1 MSDRWD
7 ADVVVVGAG
16 IGGLTAAAYLQ
27 AVGKRCVVVDR
38 HYVVGGNVST
48 FTHHGYEFDVGTH
61 YVGDCR
67 PGGLMPSVYAG
78 LGLED
83 RFAWRELDPD
93 GFDRLYFPDA
103 QYAIPRGLDR
113 FRARLHEWFP
123 SEKAGIDGYCTFV
136 ADARAGLEALGR
148 GVIDEKAALV
158 FEHRDTTLTQLCD
171 RLGLSSRLRA
181 VLGGQH
187 LVYGVAPSKVSAV
200 LHTMVLNHYIDG
212 AFYPEGG
219 GQVLTDTLA
228 DSIRENG
235 GEILLRTPVERVV
248 VEGGRAVG
256 VQIRP
261 PSPDRAR
268 GVPTEIRAPV
278 VLSNADLKRTVFEL
292 VGQEHFPSDFAA
304 RVGAMRMGPPLFVA
318 YVVLDRDLAVEGH
331 SSGNAHVFGETDFE
345 TEYAALDR
353 GELVD
358 DPTLFIS
365 FSSLKDPTNPRLC
378 KPGQTNFQVMAMVPS
393 EHAFWGLDR
402 GPAAGERYRRNP
414 DYVDRKHALAE
425 RLLRQA
431 ERAVPGLCGS
441 VAYLETATPPTH
453 ERFVRSTGGTSY
465 GFQLTIDQT
474 MERRPAPA
482 SPLPGLFFTG
492 AGTTT
497 GHGIAACSLGGV
509 MAAEAISG
517 EPLLAAVRAGERV
530 TGSRRAEAG
539 TTGS

>member
-27 AVGKRCVVVDR
+27 ALGKRCIVVDR

-67 PGGLMPSVYAG
+67 PGGLMPSIYAG
-78 LGLED
+78 LGLDD
-83 RFAWRELDPD
+83 RFGWRELDPD
-93 GFDRLYFPDA
+93 GYDRLYFPDA
-103 QYAIPRGLDR
+103 SYAMPRGLDR
-113 FRARLHEWFP
+113 YRERLHDWFP
-123 SEKAGIDGYCTFV
+123 TERAGIDAFCTFLS
-136 ADARAGLEALGR
+136 DARAGLDALGR
-148 GVIDEKAALV
+148 GEFNDAVAIV
-158 FEHRDTTLTQLCD
+158 FEHRDTTLREMFEQ
-171 RLGLSSRLRA
+171 LGLSARLQA
-181 VLGGQH
+181 VLSGQH
-187 LVYGVAPSKVSAV
+187 LVYGVAPAQVSAV
-200 LHTMVLNHYIDG
+200 FHSMVMNHYIDG

-235 GEILLRTPVERVV
+235 GEILLRTPVERIL

-278 VLSNADLKRTVFEL
+278 VLSNADLKRTVLEL
-292 VGQEHFPSDFAA
+292 AGDEHFPSEFAA
-304 RVGAMRMGPPLFVA
+304 QVRAMRMGPPLFVA
-318 YVVLDRDLAVEGH
+318 YVVLDRDLAAEGH
-331 SSGNAHVFGETDFE
+331 SSGNAHVFGETDFDA
-345 TEYAALDR
+345 EYDALTR

-378 KPGQTNFQVMAMVPS
+378 QPGQTNLQVMAMVPS
-393 EHAFWGLDR
+393 AHAYWGLEC

-414 DYVDRKHALAE
+414 DYVDRKHTLAE
-425 RLLRQA
+425 RMLRQA
-431 ERAVPGLCGS
+431 ERAIPGLCES
-441 VAYLETATPPTH
+441 VAYVETATPVTH

-465 GFQLTIDQT
+465 GFQMTRDQM
-474 MERRPAPA
+474 MERRPSPL
-482 SPLPGLFFTG
+482 SPLPGLYFAG
-492 AGTTT
+492 AGILT
-497 GHGIAACSLGGV
+497 GHGIAACAAGGV

-517 EPLLAAVRAGERV
+517 EPLLASLRAGERV
-530 TGSRRAEAG
+530 TGSRGAPAAATG
-539 TTGS
+539 T